1 MKENNLDQVS
11 IKNKISSGKESFLFG
26 IQDQDKI
33 EAFENNLG
41 KSMLTSDSIGEA
53 IEKVVAAALESE
65 FGDTVTSGKHFKN
78 MIKTISCGIMGDSE
92 LRRQALIIIDR
103 FSKSPELNA

>member
-1 MKENNLDQVS
+1 MKENNLDRVS
-11 IKNKISSGKESFLFG
+11 SEKETSSGKESFLFG

-33 EAFENNLG
+33 EEFEKKLG
-41 KSMLTSDSIGEA
+41 ASMLTSDSIGEA
-53 IEKVVAAALESE
+53 VEKVVTAALDSE
-65 FGDTVTSGKHFKN
+65 FGPGITSGKHFKN
-78 MIKTISCGIMGDSE
+78 MVKTISCGIMGDSE

>member
-1 MKENNLDQVS
+1 MKQNNLEHIRIEKERS
-11 IKNKISSGKESFLFG
+11 TGKESLLFG
-26 IQDQDKI
+26 MQDPDKI
-33 EAFENNLG
+33 EAFEIKLG
-41 KSMLTSDSIGEA
+41 QSILTSDSISEA
-53 IEKVVAAALESE
+53 VEKVVAAALESE
-65 FGDTVTSGKHFKN
+65 FGLEITSGKHFKN